1 MCPKS
6 WTSWNCLQCSH
17 KYWKSWNLEV
27 GSTCAVW
34 GTAQAA
40 HCGGRQGHTRAHS
53 RGGAHSSTSP
63 QWTFGCK
70 QCTALCTIHN
80 SQLTCRRT
88 QLSKKS
94 VSYPTHILHILIS
107 WYVQWSSKDTL
118 LLPYRWQG
126 LGNLRR
132 VSRNCLPSLD
142 AQFQSVDIA
151 HRSRSTRIGHWY
163 FWQQSLRMLGRGAAV
178 FCVAWGGHM

>member
-1 MCPKS
+1 MSKILDKLELLTVQSQILKKLEFGS
-6 WTSWNCLQCSH
+6 WKHLCSLGH
-17 KYWKSWNLEV
+17 
-27 GSTCAVW
+27 ST
-34 GTAQAA
+34 
-40 HCGGRQGHTRAHS
+40 GRSLWRPPRPHTRTLTRRCALLYF
-53 RGGAHSSTSP
+53 SSVNIWVRTMH
-63 QWTFGCK
+63 
-70 QCTALCTIHN
+70 CTLHN
-80 SQLTCRRT
+80 SQLACRRT

-94 VSYPTHILHILIS
+94 ASYPTHILHILIS

-151 HRSRSTRIGHWY
+151 HRSRSTHIGHWY